1 MVSGPGA
8 GSDACL
14 SRVMLLVAA
23 VSFPVAV
30 ATPNAPLTS
39 SRMLAGPVHVPDD
52 KKPSAT
58 IGSPGPPSLKDGTL
72 ER

>member
-23 VSFPVAV
+23 VSFPV

-58 IGSPGPPSLKDGTL
+58 IGSPDPPSLKDGKL